1 MSVYI
6 TKHAFTKSHSDVCL
20 VSFHV
25 VLFTQG
31 LQKQVVFIGWD
42 CYVLSYVGLI
52 WLELT
57 AFWPFILVSIAR
69 ATFRDLQ
76 HSLCLHQ
83 VSHAPM
89 SRPRRG
95 QLGACPEGF
104 DGAGAFIRNPLPCS
118 RLQQLRVLQSARSC
132 NRNNLSVWSTDTGLP
147 RFMCWLP
154 LLFVQVGEADKLCE
168 PSLRPADLAA

>member
-1 MSVYI
+1 
-6 TKHAFTKSHSDVCL
+6 
-20 VSFHV
+20 
-25 VLFTQG
+25 
-31 LQKQVVFIGWD
+31 
-42 CYVLSYVGLI
+42 
-52 WLELT
+52 
-57 AFWPFILVSIAR
+57 
-69 ATFRDLQ
+69 
-76 HSLCLHQ
+76 
-83 VSHAPM
+83 M